1 MMRRLATD
9 TSAQSGEPRFH
20 SVAEAAH
27 ILGVSEMTMYRA
39 IRSGQFPAV
48 QLMGRLIIP
57 KRVIDEI
64 IDTAIDT
71 GALVNTQDWTVD
83 ARVSATPGQRE
94 GQRA

>member
-9 TSAQSGEPRFH
+9 TRGQSGEPRFH